1 MKNILFVMP
10 ILGLTGADRVIFT
23 LLNNLDRTRFRPMLL
38 LYKNDPS
45 LNVLVKELRP
55 DVEVTY
61 LNISGRARFSFPKI
75 LTGIR
80 RVCREKNVSTLFI
93 SSGTS
98 NAVISPFLFMF
109 GKRVKTIARESNLP
123 SLFEKSVIVKF
134 LYQHSYKNYDKIV
147 AQSDDMR
154 EDLIKNFQI
163 PADKIVKINNP
174 LDYRYINALS
184 QREGGA
190 CFNENKINLLSIGRL
205 TYQKG
210 FDLLLNE
217 FAKVNDP
224 RYHLTI
230 IGEGEDKAALLA
242 LRQQLALEERVT
254 FIDSTDNP
262 YRFMR
267 QADVFISSS
276 RWEGY
281 PNVVIESLL
290 CGTPVLANNYP
301 GGINEIIDSENGQVC
316 DLTRDF
322 SSALVRVSRLQDVS
336 FDVKKVD
343 EIFNK
348 YNELVD

>member
-23 LLNNLDRTRFRPMLL
+23 LLNNLDRARFRPMLL
-38 LYKNDPS
+38 LYKNDPN

-55 DVEVTY
+55 DVDVTY

-80 RVCREKNVSTLFI
+80 RVCKEKKVNTLFI

-98 NAVISPFLFMF
+98 NAVISPFLFLF

-123 SLFEKSVIVKF
+123 SLFEKSTIVKF
-134 LYQHSYKNYDKIV
+134 LYNRSYKNYDYIV

-154 EDLIKNFQI
+154 ADLINNFNI

-174 LDYRYINALS
+174 LDYRYITALS
-184 QREGGA
+184 QRDGEV
-190 CFNENKINLLSIGRL
+190 CFDRSKINLLSIGRL
-205 TYQKG
+205 THQKG

-217 FAKVNDP
+217 FAKVKDE

-230 IGEGEDKAALLA
+230 IGEGEDKLSLLA
-242 LRQQLALEERVT
+242 LRSQLGLETRVT
-254 FIDSTDNP
+254 FIASTNNP

-267 QADVFISSS
+267 QADVFVSSS

-301 GGINEIIDSENGQVC
+301 GGINEIINNENGRVC
-316 DLTRDF
+316 DLTQDF
-322 SSALVRVSRLQDVS
+322 VASLDHVSALDNVT
-336 FDVKKVD
+336 FDLRKVD
-343 EIFNK
+343 EIFCQ
-348 YNELVD
+348 YNDLVD

>member
-23 LLNNLDRTRFRPMLL
+23 LLNNLDRARFRPMLL
-38 LYKNDPS
+38 LYKNDPD

-80 RVCREKNVSTLFI
+80 RVCKEKKVSTIFI

-98 NAVISPFLFMF
+98 NAVISPFLFLF

-123 SLFEKSVIVKF
+123 SLFEKSAVVKF
-134 LYQHSYKNYDKIV
+134 LYNRTYKNYDYIV

-154 EDLIKNFQI
+154 SDLINNFNI

-174 LDYRYINALS
+174 LDYRYITELS
-184 QREGGA
+184 LRDGEP
-190 CFNENKINLLSIGRL
+190 CFDRTKINLLSIGRM

-217 FAKVNDP
+217 FAKVSDE

-230 IGEGEDKAALLA
+230 IGEGEDKQALLD
-242 LRQQLALEERVT
+242 LRSQLKLESRVT
-254 FIDSTDNP
+254 FINSTDNP

-267 QADVFISSS
+267 EANVFVSSS

-301 GGINEIIDSENGQVC
+301 GGINEIINDENGRIC
-316 DLTRDF
+316 DLKQDF
-322 SSALVRVSRLQDVS
+322 VAALNQVSSLENVT
-336 FDVKKVD
+336 FDLKKVD
-343 EIFNK
+343 KIFSK
-348 YNELVD
+348 YNELVS